1 LSTLKEIKGNLKQAG
16 FKKEDIGVTLRLFLC
31 LESLDKLVFT
41 ESPVTVNF
49 VSGKNPFEYFT
60 GYHQRRNGEE
70 IYNIYVNGIA
80 ALIREENKQGFLYL
94 PSGPKNQFKP
104 ARYTQEEFLVCTAA
118 HEVRHRFQNN
128 FLVKKFSPRSA
139 NLVKDDLLKSVI
151 RFEELVFEECRE
163 IYAKEKRS
171 KVYIKGRIN
180 QKEFDAK
187 IIERLV
193 AIKIH
198 GKNAYSLREEITSI
212 IKMSAP

>member
-1 LSTLKEIKGNLKQAG
+1 MSTLKEIKGNLKQAG

-94 PSGPKNQFKP
+94 PSGPKNQCAQLP
-104 ARYTQEEFLVCTAA
+104 MRLDIASRTISL
-118 HEVRHRFQNN
+118 
-128 FLVKKFSPRSA
+128 PR
-139 NLVKDDLLKSVI
+139 N
-151 RFEELVFEECRE
+151 
-163 IYAKEKRS
+163 
-171 KVYIKGRIN
+171 
-180 QKEFDAK
+180 
-187 IIERLV
+187 
-193 AIKIH
+193 
-198 GKNAYSLREEITSI
+198 SLPEALIW
-212 IKMSAP
+212 